1 MTHDHNPRELEFSTG
16 GSVVNAFKSLAKSRN
31 LSLRTVLAAAERN
44 DLASIVEMR
53 DYGKE
58 RKIEARNLGRL
69 EHLYRQKLLG
79 LKLERDAL
87 LRQRAR

>member
-1 MTHDHNPRELEFSTG
+1 
-16 GSVVNAFKSLAKSRN
+16 
-31 LSLRTVLAAAERN
+31 
-44 DLASIVEMR
+44 MR

-87 LRQRAR
+87 LRQ